1 MSYNYCN
8 TVKVFCQKNIGNELG
23 EFLNQNNYKQ
33 VLILTGGTTT
43 STLAKKVLEKIK
55 DLECL
60 IINGIV
66 SNPLSEKIEEIV
78 KLAKQFHPEIILTV
92 GGGSVHDTGKAVSVM
107 LSIDS
112 GEISDYMVDGRYS
125 VPGIV
130 KAIPIITIP
139 TLCGSGAEVSP
150 AALIRIGNKK
160 RVMFSPL
167 LHPIATFIYTD
178 FTKNASLSIL
188 RRSTFDSFIQA
199 LEGYLSL
206 KSNNI
211 SDSFAKIAIENYCYC
226 VESLIKDTLDDDKLE
241 KLFIAS
247 IFSSYVCSTA
257 SVGAIHALSDP
268 ISGRFDIHHG
278 TALAMVTKDVL
289 RKNLTKVDSDRII
302 SLNRLLIFNQNPNLS
317 VEEKICK
324 LIENLEL
331 LDGINKEKVESDV
344 LNSMILESYNSDMDG
359 NPYNFSND
367 EIELILRNYYND

>member
-8 TVKVFCQKNIGNELG
+8 TVKVFCQKNIGNELS
-23 EFLNQNNYKQ
+23 EFLNQNNYKK
-33 VLILTGGTTT
+33 VLILSGGTTT
-43 STLAKKVLEKIK
+43 SASAKKVLEKIK

-60 IINGIV
+60 MINGIV
-66 SNPLSEKIEEIV
+66 SNPLSEKIEEI
-78 KLAKQFHPEIILTV
+78 AKQAENLHPDVILTV

-107 LSIDS
+107 LSIDT
-112 GEISDYMVDGRYS
+112 GKINDYMVDGKYS

-130 KAIPIITIP
+130 KSIPVITIP

-167 LHPIATFIYTD
+167 LHPIATFIYTE
-178 FTKNASLSIL
+178 FTRNASLSVL

-211 SDSFAKIAIENYCYC
+211 SDNFAKIAIENYCYC

-241 KLFIAS
+241 KLFLAS

-268 ISGRFDIHHG
+268 ISGRFNIHHG
-278 TALAMVTKDVL
+278 TALAMVTKGVL
-289 RKNLTKVDSDRII
+289 RKNLTKVDSDRIE
-302 SLNRLLIFNQNPNLS
+302 SLNELLIFDKNPNLS

-331 LDGINKEKVESDV
+331 LDDINKEKVASNV
-344 LNSMILESYNSDMDG
+344 LNSMVLESNNPDMDG

-367 EIELILRNYYND
+367 EIESILRNYYND